1 MPITIQIT
9 MISHLCIQKLLF
21 KHNPPNTKC
30 RPRSGGKLFQFC
42 LLGAS
47 IMNGSIIK
55 RLRKLAKKIKNL
67 DESEVIPEEFIFKSL
82 KKEYKQKALQKEKK
96 FLNLLEI
103 S

>member
-1 MPITIQIT
+1 
-9 MISHLCIQKLLF
+9 
-21 KHNPPNTKC
+21 
-30 RPRSGGKLFQFC
+30 
-42 LLGAS
+42 
-47 IMNGSIIK
+47 MNGSIIK

-82 KKEYKQKALQKEKK
+82 KKEYKQKSIAEREK